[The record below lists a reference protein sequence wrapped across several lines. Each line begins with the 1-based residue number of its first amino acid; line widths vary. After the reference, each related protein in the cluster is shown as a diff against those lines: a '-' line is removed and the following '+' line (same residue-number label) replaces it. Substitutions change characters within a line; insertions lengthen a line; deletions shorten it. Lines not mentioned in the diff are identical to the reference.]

1 VSELGLQLLR
11 YVLLAFL
18 LLFTYRAV
26 RVVQDGLRAAA
37 AEEVARCAT
46 LVVEEASPEL
56 RGRLFVVTSGAVIG
70 RSPSAEVVLP
80 DEFTSAQHARLVV
93 RGSHF
98 WVEDL
103 GSKNGTFLNGRRLE
117 APAPLEDGDQLRIG
131 RVTLRFRW
139 PK

>member
-11 YVLLAFL
+11 YALVAFL

-26 RVVQDGLRAAA
+26 RVVQEGLRAAL
-37 AEEVARCAT
+37 AEEVVRPAT
-46 LVVEEASPEL
+46 LVVEEGSPEL
-56 RGRLFVVTSGAVIG
+56 RGKVFVVTSGAVIG
-70 RSPSAEVVLP
+70 RSPSAQVVLP
-80 DEFTSAQHARLVV
+80 DEFTSAQHARLVI

-117 APAPLEDGDQLRIG
+117 APSPLEDGDQLRIG
-131 RVTLRFRW
+131 RVVLRFQW
-139 PK
+139 PR